1 MITEEFKELTE
12 ARNRNDRNSN
22 LGNTVYHMRPNQ
34 ILRSLHQ
41 KTYFKACQTI
51 RMGVPQK
58 SGSLRIGMEELQ
70 GEFRDIEKNLNKIKP
85 EKLEI
90 KDIEEIRFNRLRN
103 ALTGTINSIDS
114 DGTK

>member
-12 ARNRNDRNSN
+12 ARNRNDRNSK

-51 RMGVPQK
+51 RMGVP
-58 SGSLRIGMEELQ
+58 
-70 GEFRDIEKNLNKIKP
+70 
-85 EKLEI
+85 
-90 KDIEEIRFNRLRN
+90 
-103 ALTGTINSIDS
+103 
-114 DGTK
+114 